1 MSEEN
6 MEKLRQALIGAKKDQ
21 GLEATNALLD
31 EGEDPVIILQD
42 AMASAMFTLGAMWS
56 RGEVFLPEVVASATL
71 FKMCNDIVEPAL
83 LAAGGKK
90 QITGTVILCTVKGDL
105 HDLGKNMV
113 GAMLK
118 TAGFEVT
125 DLGKDTPLDKILTA
139 VRELKP
145 DILGMSALLTTTV
158 PQQKVVIEALKR
170 EGLFDSIKVMVGGA
184 PVTQEWAD
192 EIGADGFAPD
202 APEAVSRAK
211 TLLGIEPVALGVT
224 RASIAQR

>member
-1 MSEEN
+1 MSEEL
-6 MEKLRQALIGAKKDQ
+6 MEQLRQALIKADKES
-21 GLEATNALLD
+21 GLEATNALMD
-31 EGEDPVIILQD
+31 GGADPVIVLQD
-42 AMASAMFTLGAMWS
+42 AMATAMFTLGAMWS

-83 LAAGGKK
+83 LAAGGEK
-90 QITGTVILCTVKGDL
+90 QITGKVILATVKGDL

-125 DLGKDTPLDKILTA
+125 DLGKDTPTEKILNA
-139 VRELKP
+139 VRELEP
-145 DILGMSALLTTTV
+145 DIVGMSALLTTTV
-158 PQQKVVIEALKR
+158 PQQKVVIEALKK
-170 EGLFDSIKVMVGGA
+170 EGLFDKVKVMVGGA

-211 TLLGIEPVALGVT
+211 ALLGVAV
-224 RASIAQR
+224 